1 MQRSEKTGSGTPSTD
16 SHLASPVKH
25 TSHIVR
31 PLITRHAGDA
41 AFYWQQ
47 RDGSVHSPLV
57 GLTHLLEFDRLLDA
71 HMDGLRVAGDA
82 GWDIALAQLERWT
95 SGPEVFVCATLALEQ
110 ADPSARL
117 AAIWTVIQK
126 NPQRMLRGLIAAVA
140 ATPSPLAN
148 VWCLQWL
155 RPGMPT
161 ALAVVA
167 WRARAL
173 HGLPL
178 EAEFVQA
185 LPAALTSPEP
195 AIRAAACRVA
205 ALSQAQSLPPLL
217 QDPDWQIRAEA
228 ALGLVGGWAS
238 GSKQALTEPQQTQA
252 AGVLWQACQDLG
264 QELTGLGGWYKAQ
277 AQHRLARWVCHLGLV
292 VPSGHPAVEQ
302 LLKLL
307 PARLGLWLALHHG
320 DGNYLPWIVEQM
332 VDPAVSRFAG
342 WVWSALTG
350 VDLHSQGLSLPP
362 RAASQAPRPT
372 DTHDPGLPEPDVQR
386 IASMGLSLPSG
397 CVSLGGQPVG
407 EALLNAVLWQA
418 PQALRWIAAR
428 RLALLGRPAFNTRM
442 RARDQQTLLWPL
454 QLEARAHETA
464 TV

>member
-1 MQRSEKTGSGTPSTD
+1 MSARDLIIP
-16 SHLASPVKH
+16 
-25 TSHIVR
+25 

-57 GLTHLLEFDRLLDA
+57 GLSHLLEFDRLLDA
-71 HMDGLRVAGDA
+71 HLDGLRVAGDA
-82 GWDIALAQLERWT
+82 GWDIALAQLERWA
-95 SGPEVFVCATLALEQ
+95 SAPEVYVCTTLALEQ

-117 AAIWTVIQK
+117 AAIWAVIQK

-140 ATPSPLAN
+140 AAPSPLAN

-155 RPGMPT
+155 RPGMPA

-173 HGLPL
+173 HALPL
-178 EAEFVQA
+178 EAEFAQA
-185 LPAALTSPEP
+185 LSAALASPDP
-195 AIRAAACRVA
+195 AIRAAACRIA
-205 ALSQAQSLPPLL
+205 ALSQVESLRPLL
-217 QDPDWQIRAEA
+217 QDPDRQVRAEA

-238 GSKQALTEPQQTQA
+238 GSKQALPELQRTQA

-264 QELTGLGGWYKAQ
+264 QELTGLGGWYKAK

-292 VPSGHPAVEQ
+292 VPTGHPAVEP

-307 PARLGLWLALHHG
+307 PARLGLWLVLHHG
-320 DGNYLPWIVEQM
+320 DGHYLPWIVQQM
-332 VDPAVSRFAG
+332 DDPDVSRFAG

-362 RAASQAPRPT
+362 RAPSQTPRPT
-372 DTHDPGLPEPDVQR
+372 DTHDPGLPEPDVHR
-386 IASMGLSLPSG
+386 IAAMELRLPSG
-397 CVSLGGQPVG
+397 CVSLGGQPQSEV
-407 EALLNAVLWQA
+407 LLNTVLWQG

-428 RLALLGRPAFNTRM
+428 RLALLGRSAFNTRM
-442 RARDQQTLLWPL
+442 RARDQQNLLWPL
-454 QLEARAHETA
+454 QQQAAPAHETA